1 MFDYKTENANTYV
14 WLHKNQKNPRCK
26 FYKWMWNPQISVN
39 PWRFC
44 ISSTG
49 TRRRPPSPK
58 KETNQDR
65 WKTGKVRVVR
75 KKSDKSAVGKEKE
88 PIRQAFGAKASS
100 VVQKTGFLPCENAA
114 MVLFRV
120 FASQTMEQ
128 KQHKNTNITQLWKSF
143 HPQKYANLWFRF
155 TQSRK
160 LQ

>member
-1 MFDYKTENANTYV
+1 MQFGE
-14 WLHKNQKNPRCK
+14 
-26 FYKWMWNPQISVN
+26 
-39 PWRFC
+39 
-44 ISSTG
+44 
-49 TRRRPPSPK
+49 
-58 KETNQDR
+58 
-65 WKTGKVRVVR
+65 
-75 KKSDKSAVGKEKE
+75 EKE

-100 VVQKTGFLPCENAA
+100 VVQKTGFLSCENAV

-143 HPQKYANLWFRF
+143 HSQKYANLWFRF